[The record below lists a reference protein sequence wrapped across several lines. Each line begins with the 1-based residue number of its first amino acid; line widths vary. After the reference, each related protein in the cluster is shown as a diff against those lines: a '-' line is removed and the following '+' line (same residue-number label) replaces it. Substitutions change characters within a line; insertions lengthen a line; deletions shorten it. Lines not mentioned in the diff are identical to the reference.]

1 MSDLYEEEEGNNIP
15 DQWNINATPSIVLIV
30 TIIAFVATVLE
41 LALLLSPPGRP
52 LGLVSDDVVVGKTTL
67 GLFGGGRVSME
78 VTVEGDRNEVDCDT
92 RVEVALVLVRVDTPG
107 IVRVGRVTPA
117 HTPLY
122 ASGEVCLSYQT
133 IESEKIGDELSMRL
147 WEA

>member
-1 MSDLYEEEEGNNIP
+1 MSELYEEEEGNNIP
-15 DQWNINATPSIVLIV
+15 DQRNINATPSIVLIV
-30 TIIAFVATVLE
+30 TIIALVATGLE
-41 LALLLSPPGRP
+41 LALLTPPGRP

-78 VTVEGDRNEVDCDT
+78 VTVEADRDEVDCNT

-117 HTPLY
+117 HIPLY
-122 ASGEVCLSYQT
+122 ASGEVYLSYRQ
-133 IESEKIGDELSMRL
+133 
-147 WEA
+147 